1 MLNSTNEKWLPIK
14 DYPMYRISSYGRVFS
29 IRTNRILKYKYK
41 LDRPKN
47 IVDKC
52 PTTIL

>member
-1 MLNSTNEKWLPIK
+1 MLNSTNENGKVLSPKKFKTQEEAALYVNYLI
-14 DYPMYRISSYGRVFS
+14 D
-29 IRTNRILKYKYK
+29 KYK